1 MAKVTKVENIETMVP
16 GDWDHV
22 IVGFSGGKD
31 SIACVLHLLE
41 SGFDKSR
48 IELWHHDVDGH
59 EGSDLMDWNIT
70 RDYCRKFA
78 EAFGL
83 PLYFSWRVGGFE
95 REMLKENQRSAP
107 VRFETPSGE
116 VGQAGG
122 IRGKIA
128 TRRMFPQVTANL
140 AQRWCS
146 ASLKIDVCTVAVN
159 NQSRFHGKR
168 VLIVTGERAEESS
181 ARAKYAELEPH
192 KSNSGKKTV
201 FQWRP
206 VHKWLED
213 RVWAIM
219 ERWKVNPHPAYK
231 LGWGRVSCAACIFGN
246 RDQWA
251 SLRTLYPERFDRIA
265 RYEQEFGKTIHR
277 SKSVVE
283 LADAGEAYDMD
294 EVDAFQAQETEYLDD
309 ILVDVWELPAGAF
322 KETGGPS

>member
-1 MAKVTKVENIETMVP
+1 MTKVENIETIDP
-16 GDWDHV
+16 QDWDHV

-78 EAFGL
+78 AAFGL

-116 VGQAGG
+116 IGQAGG

-159 NQSRFHGKR
+159 NQERFHGKR
-168 VLIVTGERAEESS
+168 ILIVTGERAEESS

-213 RVWAIM
+213 RVWDIM
-219 ERWKVNPHPAYK
+219 KRWRVNPHPAYK

>member
-1 MAKVTKVENIETMVP
+1 MENIETMVP

-206 VHKWLED
+206 VHKWLEG